1 MSSYGGPI
9 EREQYLASS
18 VVTTRSVLLSASA
31 ILSIILPGCDLP
43 RYNGSSNFTNF
54 VIVSSLSSLSSL
66 LALLPFAFPELPD
79 STDTKISMAL
89 DTYT

>member
-54 VIVSSLSSLSSL
+54 VIVSSLPSL